1 MMAEGAHNGVAA
13 MCIIDVSI
21 NIMIPTNFFMEQ
33 DPELKKV
40 FEHKG
45 YPSVVYTIVS
55 DPFHDGV
62 INEVG
67 GSAFD
72 KTTRLEMIAL
82 GVKVYINE
90 IWCR

>member
-1 MMAEGAHNGVAA
+1 MMAERAHNGVVA
-13 MCIIDVSI
+13 MWIIDVSI
-21 NIMIPTNFFMEQ
+21 NIMIPTIFFMEE

-45 YPSVVYTIVS
+45 YPLMVYTIVS
-55 DPFHDGV
+55 DLFHDGV

-82 GVKVYINE
+82 GLKVYIN
-90 IWCR
+90 